1 VRNENIDRYGKFR
14 NLAAA
19 EVVSFCNNGVVNYF
33 MAENH
38 RNRWLAWGIVAAL
51 GVVLIGAAIWYFH
64 RRHDAGPQYMTVPV
78 TRGELTQLVTAT
90 GILNPVTNVQ
100 VGCQISGT
108 IQKLSADYN
117 TVVKA
122 GQLIAEIDP
131 RIYQAQ
137 VEQATADLASA
148 RANQELQRVQTSRD
162 AELFTNKLISGS
174 DYDTAVA
181 TLHEAEAT
189 VQIKQASLD
198 NARANLGYCKIY
210 SPVDGIV
217 ISRSVDVGQTVAA
230 SFNTPT
236 LFQIANDL
244 TKMQI
249 DSSVA
254 EADIG
259 GCEEGQQVA
268 FNVDAYPYRT
278 FYGKVTQVRNAP
290 TTVNNVVT
298 YDCVVAVDNA
308 DYKLK
313 PGMTAN
319 PLNIVV
325 AERRDALKIPN
336 AALRFRPPEGAVPGS
351 VTNSLASTNR
361 FGAGAAQGFGS
372 GTNRFRG
379 LGGNGSPGGGF
390 GGRRPGGFGGF
401 GGAGGHG
408 SQPVRTVYVLSGKD
422 HDAILKPV
430 PIKTGITDGVFTEVL
445 SGLKEGDQVVTG
457 LAYGNLP
464 ATPAANPFGG
474 PRFR

>member
-1 VRNENIDRYGKFR
+1 MDRNRKFR
-14 NLAAA
+14 NLSAAA
-19 EVVSFCNNGVVNYF
+19 VVSFVNVGEGNSI

-38 RNRWLAWGIVAAL
+38 RNRWLAWVIVLAVAVVVIAA
-51 GVVLIGAAIWYFH
+51 VVWYF
-64 RRHDAGPQYMTVPV
+64 RRGHDAGPGYQSVPV

-108 IQKLSADYN
+108 IQKLYADYN
-117 TVVKA
+117 TEVKA

-148 RANQELQRVQTSRD
+148 KANQELQQVQTARS

-198 NARANLGYCKIY
+198 NARANLGYCKIS

-259 GCEEGQQVA
+259 GVEEGQMVT
-268 FNVDAYPYRT
+268 FNVDAYPYRI
-278 FYGKVTQVRNAP
+278 FHGVVTQVRNAP

-298 YDCVVAVDNA
+298 YDCVVAVDNP

-319 PLNIVV
+319 PLNIVI
-325 AERRDALKIPN
+325 AERQDALKIPN
-336 AALRFRPPEGAVPGS
+336 AALRFRPPEGALPGAG
-351 VTNSLASTNR
+351 TNSVSGTNR
-361 FGAGAAQGFGS
+361 PAAGAPQGFGG

-379 LGGNGSPGGGF
+379 PGGNGFRGGGF
-390 GGRRPGGFGGF
+390 GGGRFGG
-401 GGAGGHG
+401 GGGHG
-408 SQPVRTVYVLSGKD
+408 GQLARTVYVLSGEGP
-422 HDAILKPV
+422 HAVLKPV
-430 PIKTGITDGVFTEVL
+430 QLKIGITDGVFTEVL
-445 SGLKEGDQVVTG
+445 SGLTEGDKVVTG
-457 LAYGNLP
+457 LAYGNTP
-464 ATPAANPFGG
+464 AAPAANPFSG

>member
-1 VRNENIDRYGKFR
+1 
-14 NLAAA
+14 
-19 EVVSFCNNGVVNYF
+19 

-38 RNRWLAWGIVAAL
+38 RNRWIGWMIVLVVAVAL
-51 GVVLIGAAIWYFH
+51 GAAAVWYF
-64 RRHDAGPQYMTVPV
+64 RRGHDARPQYQTVPV

-90 GILNPVTNVQ
+90 GTLNPVTNVQ

-108 IQKLSADYN
+108 IQKLYADYN
-117 TVVKA
+117 TVVKE

-148 RANQELQRVQTSRD
+148 KANQELQQIQTARD

-198 NARANLGYCKIY
+198 NTRANLGYCKIL

-259 GCEEGQQVA
+259 GVEEGQEVT
-268 FNVDAYPYRT
+268 FNVDAYPYRI
-278 FYGKVTQVRNAP
+278 FHGKVTQVRNAP

-298 YDCVVAVDNA
+298 YDCVVAVDNP

-319 PLNIVV
+319 PLNIVI
-325 AERRDALKIPN
+325 AERQNALKIPN
-336 AALRFRPPEGAVPGS
+336 AALRFRPPDGALPG
-351 VTNSLASTNR
+351 TNSVSSTNR
-361 FGAGAAQGFGS
+361 LAAGAAQGLGG

-379 LGGNGSPGGGF
+379 FGGGGLPAGGTAGAGGRRSGGF
-390 GGRRPGGFGGF
+390 GSGFNGF
-401 GGAGGHG
+401 GGAGGHAG
-408 SQPVRTVYVLSGKD
+408 QPIRTVYVLSGAG
-422 HDAILKPV
+422 HDATLKPV
-430 PIKTGITDGVFTEVL
+430 QIKTGITDGVFTEVL

-457 LAYGNLP
+457 LAFGNET
-464 ATPAANPFGG
+464 AGAARNPFA

>member
-1 VRNENIDRYGKFR
+1 VIV
-14 NLAAA
+14 LAVA
-19 EVVSFCNNGVVNYF
+19 VVVGV
-33 MAENH
+33 
-38 RNRWLAWGIVAAL
+38 
-51 GVVLIGAAIWYFH
+51 AAIWHF
-64 RRHDAGPQYMTVPV
+64 RREHNAGPQYLTVPV

-90 GILNPVTNVQ
+90 GTLNPVTNVQ

-148 RANQELQRVQTSRD
+148 KANQELQRVQTARD
-162 AELFTNKLISGS
+162 AELFANKLISGS
-174 DYDTAVA
+174 DYDTALA
-181 TLHEAEAT
+181 TLHEADAT

-198 NARANLGYCKIY
+198 NAKANLGYCKIY

-259 GCEEGQQVA
+259 GVEEGQTA
-268 FNVDAYPYRT
+268 TFNVDAYPYRI
-278 FYGKVTQVRNAP
+278 FHGVVTQVRNAP

-298 YDCVVAVDNA
+298 YDCVVAVDNP

-319 PLNIVV
+319 PLNIVI
-325 AERRDALKIPN
+325 AERQNAMKIPN
-336 AALRFRPPEGAVPGS
+336 AALRFRPPEGALPGAG
-351 VTNSLASTNR
+351 TNGVSGTNR
-361 FGAGAAQGFGS
+361 PGAGGPQGFGG

-379 LGGNGSPGGGF
+379 FGGGGF
-390 GGRRPGGFGGF
+390 PAGGPGGPGGRRPGAGGFNGF

-408 SQPVRTVYVLSGKD
+408 GQPIRTIYVLAGEG
-422 HDAILKPV
+422 HNATLKPV
-430 PIKTGITDGVFTEVL
+430 QIKTGISDGVFTEVL
-445 SGLKEGDQVVTG
+445 SGLKEGDKVVTG
-457 LAYGNLP
+457 LAFGDET
-464 ATPAANPFGG
+464 AGAARNPFA